1 MFQIIYIADSSKHF
15 EQAIKEYEKR
25 LSNKIK
31 FVKLKPN
38 KNGDPKT
45 IIQKDTENINK
56 FLSKQKDTYN
66 IMLSL
71 DGKQFD
77 TMEFAKFLETKIDR
91 WVNINFIIWWAFGL
105 DESKLENIHYKL
117 NLSKLTFPHSLAL
130 LVLLEQ
136 IYRVLQIIQG
146 RTYHY

>member
-31 FVKLKPN
+31 LIKLKPN
-38 KNGDPKT
+38 KNGNTKT

-56 FLSKQKDTYN
+56 FLSKQKNTYN

-71 DGKQFD
+71 EWKQLN
-77 TMEFAKFLETKIDR
+77 TMEFSKFLGNKIDR
-91 WVNINFIIWWAFGL
+91 WINNFIIWWAFGL
-105 DESKLENIHYKL
+105 DEEKL
-117 NLSKLTFPHSLAL
+117 
-130 LVLLEQ
+130 
-136 IYRVLQIIQG
+136 
-146 RTYHY
+146 